1 MRGVVHLSG
10 YVRTSRDTPCLV
22 EGVPGTRGLVTF
34 RAGCGGPP
42 AAVPERWLPVQPAP
56 WSPGGFPRA
65 HLQAPRP
72 TGWNLGEGREVCVAP
87 LIAIFN
93 FLCRCHCRFPLALR
107 SGAGDG
113 AFLHPSP
120 SSGASCTTAA
130 GLETRVWA
138 AAQTPGWFGLTRS
151 SLCVILCACRSLCLR
166 LAVLIPSS
174 GLTVSP
180 YLQ

>member
-93 FLCRCHCRFPLALR
+93 FLCRCHCRFPLAR
-107 SGAGDG
+107 RRGAGDG